1 MLKVFNVTSDS
12 NIGGA
17 GKCVLTYAKYH
28 DRSKIDLS
36 VVIPTG
42 SLLEPALKELK
53 TRYFALPNY
62 ADKSLSFKGIK
73 EFYRLFQKEHPQIV
87 HTHGSLSARIA
98 ARLAG
103 VDRIIYTRHCVFEPK
118 PFLTTPIGKWVS
130 RLTTKLFTDKI
141 IAVAEAAK
149 DNIVAE
155 GVYPDYIT
163 VVKNGV
169 EPLSPADPTVI
180 SALREKYHFKE
191 GDFVTALVARLH
203 KVKGH
208 EYYIQAAKIFKE
220 KGLPIKCFIAGTGDE
235 EENLKQLAND
245 LDVTDYV
252 VFAGFVSNVSEI
264 MSMIDLQIN
273 ASYGTEA
280 TSLSLLEGMSLH
292 KPAVVT
298 DFGGN
303 PGVIYPEKNGLLV
316 PIKDGDALAKAVI
329 RIYENEA
336 LRNQLIRGAQEVFE
350 KEFRAEIMTRNI
362 EQVYFDVMG
371 GKV

>member
-28 DRSKIDLS
+28 DASQIDLS
-36 VVIPTG
+36 VVIPEG

-53 TRYFALPNY
+53 THYFALPNY
-62 ADKSLSFKGIK
+62 ADKSLSWKGIR
-73 EFYRLFQKEHPQIV
+73 EFYGLFRKERPQIV

-103 VDRIIYTRHCVFEPK
+103 VDKIIYTRHCVFEPK
-118 PFLTTPIGKWVS
+118 PFLTTPIGKCIS
-130 RLTTKLFTDKI
+130 RLTTRLFTDKI

-149 DNIVAE
+149 ENIIAE

-169 EPLSPADPTVI
+169 EPLSPADPDTVA
-180 SALREKYHFKE
+180 ALRKKYHFTE
-191 GDFVTALVARLH
+191 NDFVTALVARLH

-208 EYYIQAAKIFKE
+208 EYYIRAAKIFKD

-235 EENLKQLAND
+235 EENLKQLAKD

-316 PIKDGDALAKAVI
+316 PIKNSDALAEAVI
-329 RIYENEA
+329 RIYEDES
-336 LRNQLIRGAQEVFE
+336 LRTKLIQGAKEVFE
-350 KEFRAEIMTRNI
+350 QEFRAEIMTKNI
-362 EQVYFDVMG
+362 EQVYRDVIG
-371 GKV
+371 GKL

>member
-28 DRSKIDLS
+28 DRLQIDLS
-36 VVIPTG
+36 VVIPEG
-42 SLLEPALKELK
+42 SLLEPALKELN

-62 ADKSLSFKGIK
+62 ADKSLSWKGIK
-73 EFYRLFQKEHPQIV
+73 EFYRLFKKEHPQIV

-98 ARLAG
+98 ARLSG
-103 VDRIIYTRHCVFEPK
+103 VDKIIYTRHCVFEPK
-118 PFLTTPIGKWVS
+118 PFLTTPVGKWVS
-130 RLTTKLFTDKI
+130 RLTTRLFTDKI

-169 EPLSPADPTVI
+169 EPLSPADPAVTA
-180 SALREKYHFKE
+180 SLRKKYRFSE
-191 GDFVTALVARLH
+191 SDFVTALVARLH

-208 EYYIQAAKIFKE
+208 EYYIRAAKIFKE
-220 KGLPIKCFIAGTGDE
+220 KGLPIKCFIAGTGE
-235 EENLKQLAND
+235 EEETLKQLAKE

-316 PIKDGDALAKAVI
+316 PIKDSDALASAILRV
-329 RIYENEA
+329 YEDEG
-336 LRNQLIRGAQEVFE
+336 LRSRLTSGAQEVFE
-350 KEFRAEIMTRNI
+350 QEFRAEIMTRNI

-371 GKV
+371 GKI